1 MGGLCHAS
9 DRSGRRAATYVATVW
24 SSHNLQPPECR
35 PYCLEAMTA
44 CRGSFAAPSG
54 TVPGDDKVDPEQV
67 EGPDLV
73 SDSSLEVLPA
83 II

>member
-1 MGGLCHAS
+1 VSRLTPPSSPA
-9 DRSGRRAATYVATVW
+9 VAPAVKVV
-24 SSHNLQPPECR
+24 QRGEP
-35 PYCLEAMTA
+35 MTA